1 VAGIFLTLCRQHP
14 NLRSYPEWGIGL
26 EPAGQ
31 GYGGQNGAAE
41 KGEDVPAIATP
52 SQLIEL
58 AYEGAMS
65 AERFNEF
72 VAETAR
78 AVEAPSGNVLAFEPG
93 TSNCMFASLWGPH
106 YTERVL
112 KLYRDEF
119 MVLEP
124 HRKFVNREH
133 LGEDTTTLLCHR
145 FLSDN
150 DVAHDPY
157 FQDYLIPETGTR
169 WLAGN
174 LSFDDPDY
182 AIQFGFARLADQAP
196 FSDAAGQLL
205 ERLTPHLRRAVK
217 FSIAL
222 THSKNVTAAL
232 GETFGRHWAAI
243 YLVDEAGRVVWM
255 NDVADGA
262 SPSFTALSVKHG
274 LLKARSPLAN
284 AMLEKAI
291 RDALG
296 FVERDDGG
304 DFDVPD
310 REGRRIPISVRPAGP
325 LGVAIG
331 GTGRARVAVLAGGST
346 PGRTTAQRLSRIY
359 GLTAAEARLC
369 LDLAEGLDIEDCAT
383 RRKTSPHTA
392 RTQLKNIFSKT
403 GVRRQAELVALVWR
417 WAQV

>member
-1 VAGIFLTLCRQHP
+1 M
-14 NLRSYPEWGIGL
+14 
-26 EPAGQ
+26 
-31 GYGGQNGAAE
+31 
-41 KGEDVPAIATP
+41 PAIATP

-65 AERFNEF
+65 AVRFNEF

-78 AVEAPSGNVLAFEPG
+78 AIEAPSGNVLAFDPG
-93 TSNCMFASLWGPH
+93 TPNCIFASLWGPS
-106 YTERVL
+106 YSERTL
-112 KLYRDEF
+112 RMYQTDF
-119 MVLEP
+119 MAMDP
-124 HRKFVNREH
+124 HRKLASREY
-133 LGEDTTTLLCHR
+133 LGADANVLLCHR
-145 FLSDN
+145 FLSEA
-150 DVAHDPY
+150 DVARDPY
-157 FQDYLIPETGTR
+157 LQDFLIPMTGTR

-174 LSFDDPDY
+174 LSFDDPEY
-182 AIQFGFARLADQAP
+182 EIQFSFPRMADQP
-196 FSDAAGQLL
+196 HFDNAAGVLL

-222 THSKNVTAAL
+222 SQSKDVTAAL

-262 SPSFTALSVKHG
+262 SPAFTALSVKHG

-296 FVERDDGG
+296 FVDRKDGG

-310 REGRRIPISVRPAGP
+310 REGRRIPVSVRPAGP

-331 GTGRARVAVLAGGST
+331 GTGRARVAVLAGGSA

-369 LDLAEGLDIEDCAT
+369 LDLAEGLDIEECAA
-383 RRKTSPHTA
+383 RRKTKPHTA
-392 RTQLKNIFSKT
+392 RTQLKSVFGKT